1 MQLDDGSL
9 PLLVPMSEVAGRLG
23 VQIGAH
29 YLQADQGGR
38 GVLLG
43 GVPGVPRG
51 KVAVIGAGI
60 VGTAAV
66 RMAVGLGAEVSVLDI
81 DQRKLSHLYDIYHGG
96 IDTLYSNVVNLE
108 QSVLEADIV
117 IGAVLLPGAR
127 APVLVDRDLVAA
139 MKPGSVIVDVAV
151 DQGGCVETIRPTSHS
166 KPIYVEHGVIHYG
179 VPNMPGAVPR
189 TSTLALNNATF
200 PYLLELCR
208 RGVDGALNAN
218 PALARGVNC
227 YRGQVTQKGVADALG
242 LPYVHQP
249 WAKRGL
255 IAGLGASGG
264 RAPPALRSASPH
276 ARSLALACRTP
287 CRRCRRRP
295 RADRLARGRKRR
307 RRAQRGEAERSPSRS
322 PACGAW
328 LRAGRARS
336 GRRRGTARSRTRAAR
351 SPPNDGSGSRRI
363 ASRTRRAS
371 GPSSAETSDSGSGI
385 SIRNVSGAVRATM
398 SNSRSPARSSCAS
411 DTTSRSAVASS
422 GPASRSARPSSRKRT
437 SAKLRPRAL
446 ERAISSSMRSPT

>member
-1 MQLDDGSL
+1 MRGGYLPARIEREKGYGMRVGVLRETKDRELRVALLPAGARTLVAAGHDVVIETAAGEGSGFPDADYLAVGARVLPSAEDVIDACDIVTKVKEPTLAEIAAMRPGQAIFDFLHLAPEKQLAQSILAAGIIAIGYETVALDDGSL

-51 KVAVIGAGI
+51 KVAVVGAGI

-66 RMAVGLGAEVSVLDI
+66 RMAVGLGAEVAVLDI

-108 QSVLEADIV
+108 QSVLEADLV

-127 APVLVDRDLVAA
+127 APVLVDRRLVAA

-227 YRGQVTQKGVADALG
+227 YRGQVTLRGVADSLS
-242 LPYVHQP
+242 LPYVDAP
-249 WAKRGL
+249 WAKR
-255 IAGLGASGG
+255 
-264 RAPPALRSASPH
+264 
-276 ARSLALACRTP
+276 
-287 CRRCRRRP
+287 
-295 RADRLARGRKRR
+295 
-307 RRAQRGEAERSPSRS
+307 
-322 PACGAW
+322 
-328 LRAGRARS
+328 
-336 GRRRGTARSRTRAAR
+336 
-351 SPPNDGSGSRRI
+351 
-363 ASRTRRAS
+363 
-371 GPSSAETSDSGSGI
+371 
-385 SIRNVSGAVRATM
+385 
-398 SNSRSPARSSCAS
+398 
-411 DTTSRSAVASS
+411 
-422 GPASRSARPSSRKRT
+422 
-437 SAKLRPRAL
+437 
-446 ERAISSSMRSPT
+446 